1 MNEASKVRATGGFSL
16 LASGLLLGT
25 LSVITGVARAQ
36 SAPADES
43 LTWHGVTLYGI
54 VDIGLQYDSH
64 GAPFSDYFP
73 AGSADIVQKNSN
85 HSEVGATPSNL
96 SQSRVGLQGNEPLVG
111 DWSGVFKLET
121 FFNPQSGDISD
132 ALKSLAQNNGRSV
145 SCTGVTTPCATQ
157 TTNLDSSIAGQ
168 AFQQSFVGLSSPT
181 YGTLTFGRQN
191 TLLAEGIAKYDPQAA
206 SQAFSLIGL
215 SGTAAGGGDTQDRR
229 LDSSLKYTAVFSGF
243 HLGALYKFNGASG
256 ASNTAASFQVGYQ
269 IEGAS
274 VDAYYVHVNDAIAAS
289 AISAADFALLPT
301 LGFNPDKSVAATI
314 SDNTT
319 FAVLGSYKIGVPT
332 LFAGYEHIRFANP
345 SDPIEPGFD
354 DIGGYKLAFTNNAA
368 FPNDKI
374 LQVYWAG
381 AKFTLPSGL
390 DLIAAYYG
398 YSQNSYAAGKDAG
411 CSTIVS
417 GACSGT
423 ESVVSFSADY
433 HFTKRFD
440 VYAGAMWT
448 EVRNGLANG
457 FLNTSN
463 VDPTIGLRWRF

>member
-1 MNEASKVRATGGFSL
+1 MNEVSRVRASRGFAL
-16 LASGLLLGT
+16 LRGGLLLGS
-25 LSVITGVARAQ
+25 LSALTGVSHAQ
-36 SAPADES
+36 STSPADES
-43 LTWHGVTLYGI
+43 LTWYGITLYGI

-85 HSEVGATPSNL
+85 HSEVGATPSNV
-96 SQSRVGLQGNEPLVG
+96 SQSRVGLQGTEPLNVG

-121 FFNPQSGDISD
+121 FFNPQSGNISD
-132 ALKSLAQNNGRSV
+132 ALKSLTQNNGRAL
-145 SCTGVTTPCATQ
+145 TAQ

-181 YGTLTFGRQN
+181 FGTLTFGRQN
-191 TLLAEGIAKYDPQAA
+191 TLMADGIAKYDPQSA
-206 SQAFSLIGL
+206 SQAFALIGL
-215 SGTAAGGGDTQDRR
+215 SGTAAGGGDTEDRR
-229 LDSSLKYTAVFSGF
+229 LDSSLKYTGVYGGF

-256 ASNTAASFQVGYQ
+256 ASNTAGQFQVGYQ
-269 IEGAS
+269 IPNAS
-274 VDAYYVHVNDAIAAS
+274 IDFYYSHVNDAIAAA
-289 AISAADFALLPT
+289 AISTADFAVLPA
-301 LGFNPDKSVAATI
+301 GFNPDKSLAATV

-319 FAVLGSYKIGVPT
+319 FAVMGSYKIGIPT
-332 LFAGYEHIRFANP
+332 LFAGYEHIRFSNP
-345 SDPIEPGFD
+345 DDPIEPGFD
-354 DIGGYKLAFTNNAA
+354 DIGGYKLAFVNDAA

-381 AKFTLPSGL
+381 VKFTLPSGL

-398 YSQNSYAAGKDAG
+398 YSQNSYAAGADAG
-411 CSTIVS
+411 CSSTIS

-423 ESVVSFSADY
+423 ESAVSAMADY

-448 EVRNGLANG
+448 EVRDGLANG
-457 FLNTSN
+457 YLNTSN
-463 VDPTIGLRWRF
+463 IDPTIGLRWRF